1 MIKTKKHEQL
11 LNREENNLQK
21 KKIHTLNTLQ
31 VKSLPKQFANYKIV
45 DVFRLANKYRQ
56 SG

>member
-1 MIKTKKHEQL
+1 MIKMKKHEQL

-21 KKIHTLNTLQ
+21 KIIHTLNTLQ
-31 VKSLPKQFANYKIV
+31 VKSLPKQLANYEIV
-45 DVFRLANKYRQ
+45 DVFRLANKYRH